1 MRAHTDSTSRSPRR
15 RTAIAT
21 ALGALL
27 VLLLTHAPACRAGGG
42 PFGIDHEW
50 SYDNNGIWARK
61 NQVALEVGL
70 LAFEVGGAVWEG
82 GDDRFGRTLWQSID
96 ASAASGVTAYAM
108 KFTFSRVRPAAS
120 GGDPNLWFKGHGN
133 QSFPSGEVTLASS
146 VVTPIVLEYRHDNP
160 AVYALELLPVYDAIG
175 RMKQQAHWQSDV
187 LVAFALGTG
196 AGWFMHSN
204 PNTPYILGVL
214 PHGFYIGL
222 KKSF

>member
-1 MRAHTDSTSRSPRR
+1 MPVREHLLWCDEWPRGSGPLSSVNSPNRASMSGRR
-15 RTAIAT
+15 GQRA
-21 ALGALL
+21 ALFS
-27 VLLLTHAPACRAGGG
+27 LLLAAAPAAFAGGG

-50 SYDNNGIWARK
+50 SYDNSGIWARK

-96 ASAASGVTAYAM
+96 ASAASGVIAYAM
-108 KFTFSRVRPAAS
+108 KLTFSRVRPAAS

-160 AVYALELLPVYDAIG
+160 AVPLMGGDSSA
-175 RMKQQAHWQSDV
+175 QS
-187 LVAFALGTG
+187 VA
-196 AGWFMHSN
+196 
-204 PNTPYILGVL
+204 
-214 PHGFYIGL
+214 
-222 KKSF
+222 